1 MAVYRYFIVWI
12 YWFICLNFSLPGSL
26 LKMETPFRK
35 SFRRQKSTYWTRT
48 WTPSN
53 KDKSKDNNHSQKNT
67 KFETTP
73 KGRVIS
79 MPKNQGKTTHCWR
92 VIYICF
98 YKSREDN
105 SWWRVISTNKIWGS
119 NQVLSDCIWKK
130 THPAYIKFYI

>member
-12 YWFICLNFSLPGSL
+12 YWFIGLNFGLPGSL

-35 SFRRQKSTYWTRT
+35 SFRKQSRHIGPESGHQVIKTKAKTIITHKRTQSLRQLLKEELY
-48 WTPSN
+48 
-53 KDKSKDNNHSQKNT
+53 H
-67 KFETTP
+67 
-73 KGRVIS
+73 
-79 MPKNQGKTTHCWR
+79 KNQGKTTHCWR

-119 NQVLSDCIWKK
+119 NQVLSDCIWKNN
-130 THPAYIKFYI
+130 HPAYIKLYI